1 MSLFYLH
8 QRRPNADWLTIPILI
23 EYNKQRLHHEFAF
36 SLCFLCFFWYTNKC
50 RTRSSSA
57 LQRQFVTPPSRSLV
71 FTFLSIFNWTQ
82 SLRPDHT
89 HLRTYRDTSQLGL
102 LLQIV
107 CPPVCISRLH
117 TYSISLFGYLL
128 AMMKTDISRIRSN
141 SIPLLALGIN
151 ITAIP
156 VSLESLLTT
165 TAVYISFLFL
175 LLYIFIYI
183 SLPVLWFPI
192 YLLCKPAF
200 DPRTAPSSGLRL
212 SNVRARLRK
221 LK

>member
-1 MSLFYLH
+1 MIVSFLFASAQTKCRLAYDTHL
-8 QRRPNADWLTIPILI
+8 DWIQQTA
-23 EYNKQRLHHEFAF
+23 FASWNCFFPLF
-36 SLCFLCFFWYTNKC
+36 SLLFRHTNKC

-141 SIPLLALGIN
+141 SIP
-151 ITAIP
+151 
-156 VSLESLLTT
+156 SW
-165 TAVYISFLFL
+165 
-175 LLYIFIYI
+175 
-183 SLPVLWFPI
+183 LW
-192 YLLCKPAF
+192 A
-200 DPRTAPSSGLRL
+200 
-212 SNVRARLRK
+212 
-221 LK
+221 